1 MYIYFI
7 FLLIPYFFSYIKKD
21 SNLHNT
27 SIFPI
32 TYLTMLFIFLG
43 LRLEFGTDWYEYSK
57 DYYQTLSNYQNSNN
71 IYEFLRYEPTE
82 DFVVNKY
89 VGNMPLYNFSFI
101 LSYYISGNI
110 IFLTFLIH
118 S

>member
-7 FLLIPYFFSYIKKD
+7 FLLIPYFFLYVKKD

-32 TYLTMLFIFLG
+32 TYLTVLFIFLG

-57 DYYQTLSNYQNSNN
+57 DYFQTVSSYQNSNYLLN
-71 IYEFLRYEPTE
+71 IV
-82 DFVVNKY
+82 FVYVNFP
-89 VGNMPLYNFSFI
+89 NIFYNV
-101 LSYYISGNI
+101 
-110 IFLTFLIH
+110 
-118 S
+118 

>member
-7 FLLIPYFFSYIKKD
+7 FLLIPYFFLYIKKD

-32 TYLTMLFIFLG
+32 TYLSVLFIFLG

-57 DYYQTLSNYQNSNN
+57 DYFQTVSSYQNSNLMPIRHAISHVN
-71 IYEFLRYEPTE
+71 LGYVTCYYTSEPKG
-82 DFVVNKY
+82 FQ
-89 VGNMPLYNFSFI
+89 
-101 LSYYISGNI
+101 
-110 IFLTFLIH
+110 LT
-118 S
+118 